1 MEKDKENP
9 SENREREGFLEVKLI
24 YRKKKGK
31 WTENK
36 EWERDKKAM
45 SKIGEEKRQ
54 FERQ

>member
-31 WTENK
+31 WAENK

-45 SKIGEEKRQ
+45 NKIGEEKRQ